1 MIRVLIVDDEHLV
14 RGGLKMI
21 LQAQPDIDVVGEAG
35 DGAQAVTAARTL
47 RPDVILLDVQMPV
60 MNGLDAARQILD
72 LADVHPKIIMIT
84 TFDLDAYVHAAIS
97 AGASGFLLKDTRAEV
112 LADAVRTVSGGE
124 ALLAPS
130 ILRRLVTHHS
140 ASRATAVDP
149 HQRIP
154 GLGQLTERE
163 LEVFRLLGRGF
174 SNQEVARDLWISE
187 STVKTHVTRVFAKLE
202 LRDRAQAVVL
212 AYESGLVAP
221 GDAPPSQNSSA
232 GGSPIPFA

>member
-1 MIRVLIVDDEHLV
+1 VIRVLIVDDEHLV

-21 LQAQPDIDVVGEAG
+21 LDAQHDIDVVGEAG
-35 DGAQAVTAARTL
+35 EGAQAVTAAKAL

-60 MNGLDAARQILD
+60 MNGLDAAREILR
-72 LADVHPKIIMIT
+72 LPEVRSKIIMIT
-84 TFDLDAYVHAAIS
+84 TFDLDEYVHTAIA

-112 LADAVRTVSGGE
+112 LADAVRTVAGGE

-130 ILRRLVTHHS
+130 ILRRLVAHHTAS
-140 ASRATAVDP
+140 AGTAVVP
-149 HQRIP
+149 AQLIP
-154 GLGQLTERE
+154 GLQQLTERE

-174 SNQEVARDLWISE
+174 SNREITRELWISE

-212 AYESGLVAP
+212 AYESGLVSP
-221 GDAPPSQNSSA
+221 GSSA
-232 GGSPIPFA
+232 S

>member
-60 MNGLDAARQILD
+60 MNGLDAAREILR
-72 LADVHPKIIMIT
+72 LPDVHPRIVMIT

-130 ILRRLVTHHS
+130 ILRRLVTHHGS
-140 ASRATAVDP
+140 SRATAVDP

-154 GLGQLTERE
+154 GLAQLTERE
-163 LEVFRLLGRGF
+163 LEVFRLLCRGF
-174 SNQEVARDLWISE
+174 SNQEVAHELWISE

-221 GDAPPSQNSSA
+221 GDAAPSQSSSA
-232 GGSPIPFA
+232 GGSPTSFA

>member
-1 MIRVLIVDDEHLV
+1 VIGVLIVDDEHLV

-21 LQAQPDIDVVGEAG
+21 LEAQPDIDVVGEAG
-35 DGAQAVTAARTL
+35 DGARAVSAAKAL

-60 MNGLDAARQILD
+60 MNGLDAAREILR
-72 LADVHPKIIMIT
+72 LPEVRTRIIMIT
-84 TFDLDAYVHAAIS
+84 TFDLDEYVHSAIA

-112 LADAVRTVSGGE
+112 LADAVRTVAGGE

-130 ILRRLVTHHS
+130 ILRRLVAHHS
-140 ASRATAVDP
+140 ASPGTVADP
-149 HQRIP
+149 GQVLP

-174 SNQEVARDLWISE
+174 SNQEVARELWISE

-212 AYESGLVAP
+212 AYESGLVTP
-221 GDAPPSQNSSA
+221 GDPASSRSSSA
-232 GGSPIPFA
+232 GGSPTSIA